1 MSSSIARLPFV
12 YAGLLTLL
20 TAGAAMATEVTVG
33 DTYLAATPEGTSTSL
48 DVISGLNT
56 ALVQFALSSI
66 PAGTTA
72 AQIASAQMTVFVNK
86 VNTPGSLSFYVVDS
100 AWSESTADNSLA
112 PVISGTAFFTTA
124 SIGASATYVTIDITA
139 EVQAWLNNPGTNFG
153 IAIGSTGSMLLDS
166 KESIATS
173 HPATLDVQFTENGAQ
188 GPTGPT
194 GAQGA
199 AGATGSTG
207 ATGTNGV
214 AGSTGATGPNGVAGA
229 TGSTGATG
237 VNGVAGST
245 GATGPNG
252 VAGATGSTGATG
264 VNGVAGS
271 TGATGANGVA
281 GSTGATGVAGPAGAT
296 GAVGATGVAGPAGA
310 TGAVGATGVAGP
322 AGATG
327 AVGATGAAG
336 PFGPTGTNG
345 PAGPTGANGS
355 AGPTGANGPAGP
367 TGAQG
372 PAGLNGTNGATGPTG
387 PAGPAGSNGTGANPN
402 GIPLSSGGQTGA
414 AIWNKPGGAAQL
426 ASLGG
431 EVTVIAPN
439 ACKPSLTVYS
449 YTGAST
455 TWVLASVTPSTSN
468 NTWTVGSLILS
479 VTTAAASGS
488 SASQTASTNV
498 AAGTIM
504 VLTSNSTSTPAA
516 PGGGGF
522 LQAFSCQ

>member
-214 AGSTGATGPNGVAGA
+214 AGLVNRCDRRERSGWVNRCDRPEWSGRGDWVDRCDRRERSGWVNRCDRREWSGRVNRCDRRGGPGGRDWCGGGDWCGGPGGRDWCSGGDWCGGPGGRDWCGGGDWCGGPVRPDWYEWTGRPDRCEWIGRPDWCEWTGRPDWC
-229 TGSTGATG
+229 
-237 VNGVAGST
+237 
-245 GATGPNG
+245 
-252 VAGATGSTGATG
+252 
-264 VNGVAGS
+264 
-271 TGATGANGVA
+271 
-281 GSTGATGVAGPAGAT
+281 AGPG
-296 GAVGATGVAGPAGA
+296 GPKRHERRD
-310 TGAVGATGVAGP
+310 
-322 AGATG
+322 
-327 AVGATGAAG
+327 
-336 PFGPTGTNG
+336 
-345 PAGPTGANGS
+345 
-355 AGPTGANGPAGP
+355 
-367 TGAQG
+367 
-372 PAGLNGTNGATGPTG
+372 
-387 PAGPAGSNGTGANPN
+387 GSNRPGRPGRQQWH
-402 GIPLSSGGQTGA
+402 GSQSQWHPLKQWRA
-414 AIWNKPGGAAQL
+414 DRCCHL
-426 ASLGG
+426 
-431 EVTVIAPN
+431 E
-439 ACKPSLTVYS
+439 
-449 YTGAST
+449 
-455 TWVLASVTPSTSN
+455 
-468 NTWTVGSLILS
+468 
-479 VTTAAASGS
+479 
-488 SASQTASTNV
+488 
-498 AAGTIM
+498 
-504 VLTSNSTSTPAA
+504 
-516 PGGGGF
+516 
-522 LQAFSCQ
+522 